1 MDTRLEIQNFGEG
14 RKKVTICIELS
25 EEENRELDRKTQTKH
40 ADSEL
45 PIPCQFFQN
54 ENPEIKIAQGTPNW
68 NSKPYKAYFLKT
80 ARRVLMNRGVPGKTL
95 IRIPIPG
102 ILELGYINKSEEE
115 KLIKWWKE
123 TKKSITNQ
131 MQEKIYAVSSQQKEF
146 KPETPRVVDESKV
159 NLNPL
164 NPNEKGGVR
173 KRCLDIF

>member
-1 MDTRLEIQNFGEG
+1 METKLEIQNFGEG
-14 RKKVTICIELS
+14 RKKVTICIDLS
-25 EEENRELDRKTQTKH
+25 EEETKELERKNQARH

-68 NSKPYKAYFLKT
+68 NSNPYKAYFLKT

-95 IRIPIPG
+95 IRIPVPG
-102 ILELGYINKSEEE
+102 VLELGYINSLEEE

-123 TKKSITNQ
+123 TKKTITAQ
-131 MQEKIYAVSSQQKEF
+131 MKEKIYSVSEQNSEF
-146 KPETPRVVDESKV
+146 KAQTPRVVDESKV

-164 NPNEKGGVR
+164 NPNEKCGIR
-173 KRCLDIF
+173 KRCLDVF

>member
-1 MDTRLEIQNFGEG
+1 METKLEIQNFGEG
-14 RKKVTICIELS
+14 RKKVTISIVLSQEELG
-25 EEENRELDRKTQTKH
+25 ELERKNHARH
-40 ADSEL
+40 ADGDL

-68 NSKPYKAYFLKT
+68 NGTPYKAYFLKT

-95 IRIPIPG
+95 IRIPVPG
-102 ILELGYINKSEEE
+102 ILELGYINNSEEE

-123 TKKSITNQ
+123 TKKSITSQ
-131 MQEKIYAVSSQQKEF
+131 MKEKIYSVATANNEF
-146 KPETPRVVDESKV
+146 KPQASRIVDESNV

-164 NPNEKGGVR
+164 NPNEKSGIR

>member
-1 MDTRLEIQNFGEG
+1 METKLEIQDYGEG

-25 EEENRELDRKTQTKH
+25 KEENHELDRKNLAKH
-40 ADSEL
+40 ADSET

-68 NSKPYKAYFLKT
+68 NSNPYKAYFLKT
-80 ARRVLMNRGVPGKTL
+80 ARRVLMNRAVPGKTL
-95 IRIPIPG
+95 MRIPVPG
-102 ILELGYINKSEEE
+102 TLELGYINKSEEE

-131 MQEKIYAVSSQQKEF
+131 LQEKIYSVCAENKEF
-146 KPETPRVVDESKV
+146 KAQTPRVVDESKV

-164 NPNEKGGVR
+164 NPNEKGGIR